1 MSTAFENVVTAF
13 VAKLSDTPAV
23 CAFIEA
29 DADAEPLPAGRTSS
43 ILVVLG
49 NSQPQ
54 QLGGINGNP
63 VEWITQVTVKC
74 FASANATS
82 ARPAAY
88 ALAGAAYTR
97 LAADPSLGLASS
109 TGAFIGEPDIEPET
123 DAALTRMACAN
134 LIYSVRHRTTSLT
147 LD

>member
-1 MSTAFENVVTAF
+1 MSTAFESLVTAF
-13 VAKLSDTPAV
+13 VSKLSANPAV
-23 CAFIEA
+23 CTYVEA
-29 DADAEPLPAGRTSS
+29 DADAEPLPAGRTAS

-54 QLGGINGNP
+54 QLGGLQGNP

-74 FASANATS
+74 FASANAAS

-88 ALAGAAYTR
+88 ALAGAAYAR
-97 LAADPSLGLASS
+97 LAADPSLGLAGSS
-109 TGAFIGEPDIEPET
+109 GTFIGEPDIEPET
-123 DAALTRMACAN
+123 DQAATRLACAN
-134 LIYSVRHRTTSLT
+134 LVYSVRHRTTSLT